1 MELSLP
7 GGPLEETLAAEY
19 ERGLAA
25 IVGVRGAR
33 VTLDP
38 AGDVIEV
45 HVVISPKRSPKKVV
59 RDIETYFAVC
69 HRRRVDY
76 RRISCLQLNEEI
88 PLQERPKLLRVVCDG
103 HECEVVLGDGSHV
116 LYGRAPAKEDPLHA
130 PAAATVSALNG
141 LWSGRS
147 SLALVE
153 VQRVTLAR
161 RELALV
167 YLTYSGRTVEHLTG
181 TSFIRGTPQDAAARA
196 ALSAVNRRLPAWL
209 SERASAGDR
218 TLVAVGA

>member
-33 VTLDP
+33 VMLDP
-38 AGDVIEV
+38 AGGVIEV

-59 RDIETYFAVC
+59 RDIETYFAVR

-76 RRISCLQLNEEI
+76 RRISCLQLDEEI
-88 PLQERPKLLRVVCDG
+88 PLQERPKLVRVVCDG
-103 HECEVVLGDGSHV
+103 DGCEVVLGDGNLHLS
-116 LYGRAPAKEDPLHA
+116 GRAPATADPLHA
-130 PAAATVSALNG
+130 PAAATVGALNG
-141 LWSGRS
+141 LWSGGS

-153 VQRVTLAR
+153 VKQVTLAR

-167 YLTYSGRTVEHLTG
+167 YLTYSGRAVEHLTG
-181 TSFIRGTPQDAAARA
+181 TSFIRGTPEDAAARA
-196 ALSAVNRRLPAWL
+196 TLSAVNRRLPAWQ
-209 SERASAGDR
+209 SEVALAGAR
-218 TLVAVGA
+218 TLVAAAT

>member
-1 MELSLP
+1 MELSSL

-33 VTLDP
+33 VLLDP

-59 RDIETYFAVC
+59 RDIETYFAVR

-76 RRISCLQLNEEI
+76 RRISCLQLNEEL
-88 PLQERPKLLRVVCDG
+88 PLQERPKLVRVVCDG
-103 HECEVVLGDGSHV
+103 EQCEVVLGDGSHV
-116 LYGRAPAKEDPLHA
+116 LSGRAPVTDDPLHA
-130 PAAATVSALNG
+130 PAAATVTALNG
-141 LWSGRS
+141 LWSGGP
-147 SLALVE
+147 SLVLVE
-153 VQRVTLAR
+153 VKQVTLAR
-161 RELALV
+161 REVALV
-167 YLTYSGRTVEHLTG
+167 YLTYSGRAVEHLAG
-181 TSFIRGTPQDAAARA
+181 TSFIRGTPEDAAARA

-209 SERASAGDR
+209 TEVALAGDP
-218 TLVAVGA
+218 TLVAAVT